1 MARHTYTDGIEFVLP
16 DDCEFTRQEQQD
28 GTITCN
34 ISYEPYTTGDA
45 KKKYR
50 HMYVINQ
57 ATLSDDPADE
67 QRPAEQLLDQ
77 QVQTTNKAPLTR
89 SHKIA
94 DNPYTAMYCNCQAFT
109 FLGVTGYMV
118 KLMVYFLTDDRKLT
132 SIGTALMLSDVSPR
146 FLEECQ
152 AILEIARCVRVHG
165 KPLSL
170 REITADSVANII
182 APFTSGESPTPEAA
196 ETPCRSTPTTSNDLF
211 QAVTP
216 AANLYGYYQSRS
228 EVPGFR
234 TSGDFLFQ
242 GVDCEFHLFS
252 AIQTAWKDDSLRRL
266 KIPAVRRILKK
277 DVVPSSLAAK
287 ANEMANVFH
296 VDSNSFNPRD
306 DKEQEIANHY
316 LRNICMFS
324 GLRSFAWTLAAYC
337 QKNETEPEEVP
348 LDTLENLVDFIAG
361 RKWLNYEAGS
371 YCSGLCSG
379 SDLHTFYLPDSASA
393 ADREQM
399 TLSEEDIEYI
409 MEVTGEEPSEDE
421 ISCELLSL
429 DALRKD
435 LAYIGPAV
443 YRLYEN
449 LQQTRDQTVALT
461 GNAAD
466 IVYAW
471 CVLVLAAQ
479 EPFFTDVGPDKYHF
493 EQKKP

>member
-1 MARHTYTDGIEFVLP
+1 MARHTYADGIEFVLP

-28 GTITCN
+28 GTVTCN

-50 HMYVINQ
+50 HLYVIGQ
-57 ATLSDDPADE
+57 GALSNDPADE
-67 QRPAEQLLDQ
+67 QRPAEQLLDR
-77 QVQTTNKAPLTR
+77 QVQATNEAPLTR

-94 DNPYTAMYCNCQAFT
+94 DDPYTAMSCNCHPFT
-109 FLGVTGYMV
+109 FLGVSGYMA
-118 KLMVYFLTDDRKLT
+118 KLTVCFLTDGRKLT
-132 SIGTALMLSDVSPR
+132 LIGTVLMLSDVFPQ
-146 FLEECQ
+146 FLEECR

-170 REITADSVANII
+170 REITAESVVNII
-182 APFTSGESPTPEAA
+182 APFASGESPTPEAA
-196 ETPCRSTPTTSNDLF
+196 ETLCRSTPTTSNDLF

-234 TSGDFLFQ
+234 ASGDFLFQ

-252 AIQTAWKDDSLRRL
+252 AIQTAWKDDPLRRL

-277 DVVPSSLAAK
+277 DVAPASLAAK
-287 ANEMANVFH
+287 ANEIANVFH

-306 DKEQEIANHY
+306 DKEQEIENYY

-337 QKNETEPEEVP
+337 QKNGTEPGEVP
-348 LDTLENLVDFIAG
+348 LDILENLVDFIAG
-361 RKWLNYEAGS
+361 RNWLNYEAGS
-371 YCSGLCSG
+371 YCNGLCAG
-379 SDLHTFYLPDSASA
+379 DDLHTFYLPDSASA
-393 ADREQM
+393 ADREQLP
-399 TLSEEDIEYI
+399 LSEEEIEYI
-409 MEVTGEEPSEDE
+409 MDQTGEEPSEDE

-435 LAYIGPAV
+435 LAYIDPAV

-449 LQQTRDQTVALT
+449 LLQTRDRTVALT